1 MASSGEFR
9 SCRSGRS
16 QIPPSPTLL
25 PRVSLTGAHGQKA
38 DAASPFVC
46 TGFTSGRDFMDR
58 DGLGMTRSA
67 LRTLYR
73 DWHLAL
79 SPAFRLR
86 ASEWSPA
93 RRPSPRSAGPHC
105 RLGSQT
111 ANCAGRGPAGTR
123 ASEIEGGSA
132 AGWSSAGLGRARP
145 RAGESPSLPSTT
157 ASGLPDECATVA
169 DSGRDRP
176 RPRPAPRHGG
186 RQCRPGTRGCG
197 RWGVI
202 LIFGARG
209 RAHIAEKRRKHGGR
223 TGGIEGESK
232 SRRSRG
238 GPLPPTLCRA
248 ACQ

>member
-67 LRTLYR
+67 LRTVYR
-73 DWHLAL
+73 DLHLAL

-93 RRPSPRSAGPHC
+93 RRPSPRSAGPALSP
-105 RLGSQT
+105 RLPDGELRWTGAGGDPRVRNRRRISGRLVVCWT
-111 ANCAGRGPAGTR
+111 RTCAPAGRRVSESALNLSLW
-123 ASEIEGGSA
+123 AS
-132 AGWSSAGLGRARP
+132 R
-145 RAGESPSLPSTT
+145 
-157 ASGLPDECATVA
+157 
-169 DSGRDRP
+169 
-176 RPRPAPRHGG
+176 
-186 RQCRPGTRGCG
+186 
-197 RWGVI
+197 
-202 LIFGARG
+202 
-209 RAHIAEKRRKHGGR
+209 
-223 TGGIEGESK
+223 
-232 SRRSRG
+232 
-238 GPLPPTLCRA
+238 
-248 ACQ
+248 